1 LTLILLQGEESHPFY
16 HPEPAMR
23 LLIIED
29 ELRTADYLQQ
39 GLRENGYVVD
49 CAHTGTDGLHLAR
62 QQPYDLVILDVN
74 LPELDG
80 WTVLQRLRAE
90 SATRIMML
98 TAHGRLADRVK
109 GLDLGADD
117 YLLKPFEFPELLAR
131 IRSLLRRNDQ
141 QLQPSTLRVADLEL
155 DPGRH
160 RAYRAGQRIDLTA
173 KEFALLHLL
182 MRQSGEVL
190 SRTQIISLVWD
201 MNFDC
206 DTNVVEVSI
215 RRLRAKIDD
224 PFEDKLIHTLRGV
237 GYVLEARA

>member
-1 LTLILLQGEESHPFY
+1 
-16 HPEPAMR
+16 MR

-74 LPELDG
+74 LPEIDG

-131 IRSLLRRNDQ
+131 IRSLLRRN
-141 QLQPSTLRVADLEL
+141 
-155 DPGRH
+155 
-160 RAYRAGQRIDLTA
+160 
-173 KEFALLHLL
+173 
-182 MRQSGEVL
+182 
-190 SRTQIISLVWD
+190 
-201 MNFDC
+201 
-206 DTNVVEVSI
+206 
-215 RRLRAKIDD
+215 
-224 PFEDKLIHTLRGV
+224 
-237 GYVLEARA
+237 